1 MRNINL
7 IITVNLTVF
16 LIIFSSNLVAES
28 SNLSLKMQIIGKGGI
43 SDLSFSP
50 DEKAV
55 AVGYSDGTI
64 SVFEMKTQKVIFHYH
79 ANIYAIKD
87 VKFSSNGE
95 SLYFTDE
102 YKIYSILKTIL
113 G

>member
-7 IITVNLTVF
+7 FITVNLTVF
-16 LIIFSSNLVAES
+16 LIVFSSNLIEVS

-50 DEKAV
+50 EEKDV
-55 AVGYSDGTI
+55 ALGYSDGTI
-64 SVFEMKTQKVIFHYH
+64 SVFEMKTQNVIFHYH

-102 YKIYSILKTIL
+102 YKIYSNLKTI
-113 G
+113 

>member
-1 MRNINL
+1 MRNTNL
-7 IITVNLTVF
+7 IITVNFTVF

-64 SVFEMKTQKVIFHYH
+64 SVFEMKTQKVIFHYN

-102 YKIYSILKTIL
+102 YKIYSILKTI
-113 G
+113 

>member
-1 MRNINL
+1 MKTLQVIIVL
-7 IITVNLTVF
+7 IGF
-16 LIIFSSNLVAES
+16 MFSFNSNLVAES

-64 SVFEMKTQKVIFHYH
+64 SVFEMKTQKVIFHYN

-102 YKIYSILKTIL
+102 YKIYSILKTI
-113 G
+113 